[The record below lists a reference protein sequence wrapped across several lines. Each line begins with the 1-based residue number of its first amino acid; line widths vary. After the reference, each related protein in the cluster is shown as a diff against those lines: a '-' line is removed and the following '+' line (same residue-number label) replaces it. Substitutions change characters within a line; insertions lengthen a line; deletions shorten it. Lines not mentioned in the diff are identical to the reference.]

1 MKIALISVSK
11 PYRGGISKHTTIL
24 AQELSIK
31 HSVDIINYKRQYPQF
46 LFPGRTQYLEN
57 ESNYNSKFR
66 IIDTINPISWY
77 KTANFIICK
86 NYDLVI
92 FRFWNPFFS
101 PALGVIAKIIKKKSC
116 TTKLI
121 SLCDNI
127 MPHEK
132 IPLSNYFIKFLFNK
146 LDGHIV
152 QSSQT
157 EKELKHI
164 VNYPIYKKSFHPIYN
179 TFKEK
184 INKKEAR
191 AKLKIESE
199 NVILYF
205 GIIRDYKGLD
215 VLIKSLEL
223 LKHKNNYN
231 LIIAGEC
238 YGNIT
243 KYQTLISSLGL
254 KNSITWFNR
263 YIPDDQVNIYFSASD
278 VVVLPYKS
286 ASQSGIA
293 QIAYNYDI
301 PIIVS
306 DLEGLSEIVENGKSG
321 FIFQSE
327 NHIDLAKIF
336 DDNLGTSNFDNMRNF
351 ISKYKKMFSWDKFVE
366 SIEMLYKEL

>member
-1 MKIALISVSK
+1 MKIALISVAP

-24 AQELSIK
+24 AQKLSTK
-31 HSVDIINYKRQYPQF
+31 HSIDIINYERQYPQF

-57 ESNYNSKFR
+57 VSNYSSNFR
-66 IIDTINPISWY
+66 LIDTINPISWY
-77 KTANFIICK
+77 KTANLIVCK

-116 TTKLI
+116 TIKLI

-127 MPHEK
+127 IPHEK
-132 IPLSNYFIKFLFNK
+132 IPLSNYLINFLFNK

-152 QSSQT
+152 QSSQI
-157 EKELKHI
+157 EKELKQI
-164 VNYPIYKKSFHPIYN
+164 VDSPIYKKSFHPIYN

-191 AKLKIESE
+191 AKLKIRSE
-199 NVILYF
+199 NIILYF

-215 VLIKSLEL
+215 VLIKSLDL
-223 LKHKNNYN
+223 LKHKNNYH

-238 YGNIT
+238 YGNIA
-243 KYQTLISSLGL
+243 KYKKLISSLGL

-293 QIAYNYDI
+293 QISYNYNI

-321 FIFQSE
+321 FVFESE
-327 NHIDLAKIF
+327 NHIDLAKIL
-336 DDNLGTSNFDNMRNF
+336 DDNLGTSNFDNMQKF
-351 ISKYKKMFSWDKFVE
+351 ISSYKKIFSWEKFVE